1 MKIQVSKILDN
12 PYRNFDRNPLI
23 QDRIDQLKESIEE
36 TGFWDNVVV
45 RKSVERGY
53 YDLAYGHHRLQAVIE
68 CGIKHVDVPVKEISD
83 AVMVK
88 MMADEN
94 RMQWGNS
101 PAATNEAIE
110 GAQLILEEAI
120 ADSDTLADFRGFA
133 GELAK
138 LSKGWKPSDWS
149 RIKNSGEAGVKMIH
163 DFLGES
169 WATGVIQSSL
179 NVINAD
185 RTAEKKAEEAR
196 RLEAEAKK
204 AKDESTKQKLEKK
217 AEKAKVATEKAKAS
231 PTRDE
236 YEGFRTSEQAEVF
249 TREVRKHTMTPQE
262 RGRLAKHVIAHDTSK
277 RSIPTTIEQWA
288 KRNTKIGKAKA
299 KQAKEKAAKIKGVTL
314 EDYVSDFNASV
325 PEIITMLNDIEPYV
339 DLIGDVRVLSMFK
352 KRMEEL
358 TSSVNKVGK
367 KLNALQTLRS
377 VN

>member
-1 MKIQVSKILDN
+1 VK
-12 PYRNFDRNPLI
+12 
-23 QDRIDQLKESIEE
+23 
-36 TGFWDNVVV
+36 
-45 RKSVERGY
+45 
-53 YDLAYGHHRLQAVIE
+53 DL
-68 CGIKHVDVPVKEISD
+68 SD

-185 RTAEKKAEEAR
+185 RIA
-196 RLEAEAKK
+196 
-204 AKDESTKQKLEKK
+204 TK
-217 AEKAKVATEKAKAS
+217 
-231 PTRDE
+231 
-236 YEGFRTSEQAEVF
+236 
-249 TREVRKHTMTPQE
+249 
-262 RGRLAKHVIAHDTSK
+262 
-277 RSIPTTIEQWA
+277 
-288 KRNTKIGKAKA
+288 
-299 KQAKEKAAKIKGVTL
+299 
-314 EDYVSDFNASV
+314 NAV
-325 PEIITMLNDIEPYV
+325 PEPSQYPFIPRYPTAAD
-339 DLIGDVRVLSMFK
+339 DVGQGVG
-352 KRMEEL
+352 
-358 TSSVNKVGK
+358 SV
-367 KLNALQTLRS
+367 AHLRHYYLLGFPHANRYLPCLPPG
-377 VN
+377 V